1 MCPGEA
7 KALFA
12 GVRSPPLRGGA
23 GQGEVTFG
31 GEREDNA
38 EGGFLGGARS
48 PRPCG
53 KAVRKPRHN
62 TIIGGKRTPGGL
74 AGRSLAPSEA
84 SFAGVQ
90 SPPFRHGVHGRQTTS
105 RGTSQ
110 SPRDAVL

>member
-1 MCPGEA
+1 
-7 KALFA
+7 
-12 GVRSPPLRGGA
+12 VQSPPLRGGA
-23 GQGEVTFG
+23 GQGEVAFG

-38 EGGFLGGARS
+38 EGGFLGGAHS
-48 PRPCG
+48 VRPHCR
-53 KAVRKPRHN
+53 AVPKPRHDMIN
-62 TIIGGKRTPGGL
+62 GGKRTPEGL